1 MAHGIQSKNSYTL
14 KHTANTD
21 NPNQLDTMF
30 FTDFHQ
36 GATLVYTVPLEGGI
50 FYFTS
55 AGGGTISNN
64 NTAILTAFG
73 ITAASGTIQ
82 LQTGTTSNSTAS
94 VAVVTGGSTNL
105 AMLPG
110 IPTPTTGLITKYE
123 WESLIRTGAAIFNG
137 GATLGGAFRFGIMDS
152 TQGSI
157 SNGVYFEFLNNGT
170 TNDTSF
176 WLVWRAGSAQER
188 FDTTVTYAANKTY
201 RLYMSVEANTA
212 GTITTTY
219 KIKNFTDNTNTE
231 GTATPVNTARI
242 PTAITAY
249 CAPVIEIN
257 KDTSVT
263 ATSTVLNLDYLAYR
277 IRRPVSREIIT
288 SL

>member
-1 MAHGIQSKNSYTL
+1 MSHGIQSKNSYTL

-36 GATLVYTVPLEGGI
+36 GSTLVNTVPLEGGI

-55 AGGGTISNN
+55 SGGGSLSNN

-82 LQTGTTSNSTAS
+82 LQTGTTSNNTGSA
-94 VAVVTGGSTNL
+94 AVVTGGSTNL

-123 WESLIRTGAAIFNG
+123 WESLIRTNASIFNG

-152 TQGSI
+152 TQASI

-170 TNDTSF
+170 TNDTTF
-176 WLVWRAGSAQER
+176 FIVWRAGNAQER
-188 FDTTVTYAANKTY
+188 FNTTATYEASKTY
-201 RLYMSVEANTA
+201 RLYMSIEANTA
-212 GTITTTY
+212 GTIITTY
-219 KIKNFTDNTNTE
+219 KIKNCTDNTNTE
-231 GTATPVNTARI
+231 GTATPANLSRI
-242 PTAITAY
+242 PTSITAY

-263 ATSTVLNLDYLAYR
+263 TTSIVLNLDYLAYR

-288 SL
+288 NL

>member
-1 MAHGIQSKNSYTL
+1 MSHGIQSKNSYTL

-36 GATLVYTVPLEGGI
+36 GSTLVNTVPLEGGI

-55 AGGGTISNN
+55 SGGGSLSNN

-82 LQTGTTSNSTAS
+82 LQTGTTSNNTGSA
-94 VAVVTGGSTNL
+94 AVVTGGSTNL

-110 IPTPTTGLITKYE
+110 IPTPTTGLKTKYE
-123 WESLIRTGAAIFNG
+123 WESLIRTNASIFNG

-152 TQGSI
+152 TQASI

-170 TNDTSF
+170 TNDTTF
-176 WLVWRAGSAQER
+176 FIVWRAGSAQER
-188 FDTTVTYAANKTY
+188 FNTTATYEASKTY
-201 RLYMSVEANTA
+201 RLYMSIEANTA
-212 GTITTTY
+212 GTIITTY
-219 KIKNFTDNTNTE
+219 KIKNCTDNTNTE
-231 GTATPVNTARI
+231 GTATPANLSII
-242 PTAITAY
+242 PTSITAY

-263 ATSTVLNLDYLAYR
+263 TTSIVLNLDYLAYR

-288 SL
+288 NL